1 MKSIVK
7 FYLTSTYF
15 LVFIYIVFFAPRRQN
30 LSQRFVNLVPLKRT
44 IAEFKSIDY
53 NQSRQVMSFYSNFL
67 GNILLYMPFAV
78 AVIWLLH
85 VTKTSRILYYAFF
98 ASLFTEL
105 IQFALKIG
113 VADVDDILLNVL
125 GAYAGTLVYKLYNKY
140 ANVTLHHTKPNITSN
155 VA

>member
-15 LVFIYIVFFAPRRQN
+15 LVFIYIVFFAPRRHN

-44 IAEFKSIDY
+44 IADFKTIDY
-53 NQSRQVMSFYSNFL
+53 NQSRQVMSFYSNSL
-67 GNILLYMPFAV
+67 GNIFLYMPFAI

-85 VTKTSRILYYAFF
+85 ATNTRRILLYAFF

-105 IQFALKIG
+105 VQFALKIG

-125 GAYAGTLVYKLYNKY
+125 GAYAGTLVYKVYNRY
-140 ANVTLHHTKPNITSN
+140 FRVSLHHTKPNIT
-155 VA
+155 A